1 MMNKTRSRKSY
12 DYRLSIYYR
21 YLDYFLSF
29 FSLHKIIR
37 NIKNMI
43 CVISNK
49 NKIKFTE
56 KLVINFYSFEN

>member
-29 FSLHKIIR
+29 FSLHKIIK

>member
-29 FSLHKIIR
+29 FSLHKIIK
-37 NIKNMI
+37 NIKNI